1 MPNIRR
7 YYFVA
12 TALLLLVAAVGV
24 TGCTN
29 TFDGMGRDI
38 ENAGQ
43 TIQQTF

>member
-1 MPNIRR
+1 MAAL
-7 YYFVA
+7 F
-12 TALLLLVAAVGV
+12 LLLAGAVGV